1 MPAEIYFAVERHG
14 MDAQGPGSA
23 DDQVKA
29 RIPVAVVDDH
39 PLVRIGLRDVLESGG
54 EYSVMLEAGD
64 GAELLRALRAGAEP
78 ALVVV
83 DLQMP
88 VMDGFATL
96 EALRTEFPGLH
107 AVAIS
112 FQVDETSVL
121 RAYRSGAR
129 ALVPKGMGAGEL
141 LPILRTVL
149 EGGIHMTEHAQRIM
163 LENPDGLTSL
173 ERERAQ
179 ILVKLTPRMVDVLR
193 CMARPD
199 DPTYEQIAKE
209 LNISRR
215 TVEGHVS
222 DMFEVFNVRSKTA
235 LVVNAVRLG
244 VVGI

>member
-1 MPAEIYFAVERHG
+1 MPAEIYFAVEQRSMGAQEHG
-14 MDAQGPGSA
+14 SSGG
-23 DDQVKA
+23 QVRE

-54 EYSVMLEAGD
+54 EYRVVLEAGD
-64 GAELLRALRAGAEP
+64 GAELLRALHAGAEP

-96 EALRTEFPGLH
+96 EALRAEFPGLH

-112 FQVDETSVL
+112 FQVDEASVL
-121 RAYRSGAR
+121 KAYRAGAR

-149 EGGIHMTEHAQRIM
+149 DGGVHMTELAQRIM
-163 LENPDGLTSL
+163 LQNPDGLTSL
-173 ERERAQ
+173 ERERAR
-179 ILVKLTPRMVDVLR
+179 ILAELSPRMVEVLR
-193 CMARPD
+193 CMARPE

-209 LNISRR
+209 LDIGRR
-215 TVEGHVS
+215 TVEAYVS
-222 DMFEVFNVRSKTA
+222 RMFEVFAVRSKTA
-235 LVVNAVRLG
+235 LVVSALRLG
-244 VVGI
+244 VVRL